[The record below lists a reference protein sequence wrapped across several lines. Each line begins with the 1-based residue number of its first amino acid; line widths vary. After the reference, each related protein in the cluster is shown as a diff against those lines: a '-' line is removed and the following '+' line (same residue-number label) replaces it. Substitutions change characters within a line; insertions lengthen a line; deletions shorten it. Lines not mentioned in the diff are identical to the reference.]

1 MKKNK
6 IYKPI
11 LLISFIGLFFLNC
24 QHKSKSKED
33 RKISYERLK
42 TSKINFMIEN
52 AELEI
57 DEEKLFWPL
66 YNNYEDA
73 VNSSQWKIS
82 KKLKKYLSNKFEGIS
97 EEDAFVILSGLDS
110 LRKLE
115 YELNYKLYKDL
126 KIFLTDKKILKLH
139 VAEQTF
145 IKKTIRKWSKN
156 KN

>member
-73 VNSSQWKIS
+73 INSSQWKIS

-97 EEDAFVILSGLDS
+97 RL
-110 LRKLE
+110 
-115 YELNYKLYKDL
+115 
-126 KIFLTDKKILKLH
+126 
-139 VAEQTF
+139 
-145 IKKTIRKWSKN
+145 
-156 KN
+156 

>member
-1 MKKNK
+1 
-6 IYKPI
+6 
-11 LLISFIGLFFLNC
+11 
-24 QHKSKSKED
+24 
-33 RKISYERLK
+33 
-42 TSKINFMIEN
+42 MIEN

-145 IKKTIRKWSKN
+145 IKKMMRKWSKN